1 MRPVSTILLFQL
13 AGIGAGYLF
22 AEGCVSIRYG
32 RHAPPLPFAT
42 ALATDYCWVL
52 FLLSILWLVYAL
64 HAEKTFQGRLARD
77 VLPLGVGAV
86 GAMFFFFFLIVAGIA
101 AVIQPTSLHG

>member
-13 AGIGAGYLF
+13 AGLGTGYLF

-32 RHAPPLPFAT
+32 RRSPPLSFAP

-52 FLLSILWLVYAL
+52 FILSILWLAYAL
-64 HAEKTFQGRLARD
+64 YAERTFQGRFARD
-77 VLPLGVGAV
+77 IIPLGLGTA
-86 GAMFFFFFLIVAGIA
+86 GAMFFFFFPILAGVA
-101 AVIQPTSLHG
+101 VLLRPTSLHG

>member
-13 AGIGAGYLF
+13 AGLGAGYLF

-32 RHAPPLPFAT
+32 RHPPPLPFIA

-52 FLLSILWLVYAL
+52 FLLSILWLLYAL
-64 HAEKTFQGRLARD
+64 QAERIFQSRFAREA
-77 VLPLGVGAV
+77 LPLGLGAT
-86 GAMFFFFFLIVAGIA
+86 GAMFFFFFLILAG
-101 AVIQPTSLHG
+101 VVTLVQPTHLHG